1 MSLSLS
7 LSLSLIRYD
16 PKLKRVTEIARDH
29 NANYMTAISV
39 LNDDVFLGAE
49 NSFNLFTVRKNADAA
64 SDEDRTRLDVV
75 GECTLLLLLLSLS
88 LFFLSLPL
96 LSLSS

>member
-1 MSLSLS
+1 M
-7 LSLSLIRYD
+7 IYRYD

-49 NSFNLFTVRKNADAA
+49 NR
-64 SDEDRTRLDVV
+64 
-75 GECTLLLLLLSLS
+75 
-88 LFFLSLPL
+88 
-96 LSLSS
+96 